1 MLTSTHPEPSPL
13 TASLEGEGS
22 FPLHLAANPVAA
34 AAVLDAISLFELL
47 GAKWMLA
54 VTVANWNSEIH
65 EHTSDEVRHT
75 KMVQDAAKKL
85 RWAMNGE
92 ELVRES
98 RMAKICHEA
107 TELYLSKLSKK
118 IFLLTRRSLGEK
130 FTVPAYVLLAFLI
143 ERRIMKIYPHF
154 AKNGA
159 TPELRAMA
167 RELIGD
173 ERKHLT
179 FVNNKLIDSLQLA
192 QSSKEEIVSFEENL
206 AGVWLEALIDAT
218 RD

>member
-1 MLTSTHPEPSPL
+1 VTTLTLSEPKIAPTPES
-13 TASLEGEGS
+13 ES
-22 FPLHLAANPVAA
+22 FPVHFAADPVAA

-54 VTVANWNSEIH
+54 VTVANWNAEIH
-65 EHTSDEVRHT
+65 EHTADEVRHT

-85 RWAMNGE
+85 RWEMNGPD
-92 ELVRES
+92 LLREA
-98 RMAKICHEA
+98 RMARICHEA

-118 IFLLTRRSLGEK
+118 IFLLTRRTLGEK

-154 AKNGA
+154 AKHGA
-159 TPELRAMA
+159 TDDLRAMA

-179 FVNNKLIDSLQLA
+179 FVNNKLIDSLELA
-192 QSSKEEIVSFEENL
+192 QSSKEEIVSFEESL
-206 AGVWLEALIDAT
+206 AATWLEALKDAT
-218 RD
+218 SQH